1 MSQKISDAERTVV
14 KEVEKE
20 LGELRGNKQ
29 QTLLDSG
36 FDSLFK

>member
-14 KEVEKE
+14 KEVEE